1 MTCFSELDETD
12 SSDDV
17 YASAKAIVNR
27 INTTNGFT
35 VTGWYKKGVANDH
48 SNNEANESIAAGT
61 ITIHPVYIVLT
72 NLDEDDE
79 AFIDSNKFKGAS
91 MHISE

>member
-1 MTCFSELDETD
+1 MKQTVVMIFEPTT
-12 SSDDV
+12 
-17 YASAKAIVNR
+17 KIVNM

-35 VTGWYKKGVANDH
+35 VTGWYKKGVVNDQ
-48 SNNEANESIAAGT
+48 SNDDTNESIAAGT
-61 ITIHPVYIVLT
+61 IIIHPVYIVLT

-79 AFIDSNKFKGAS
+79 AFIDSNKFKVAL